1 MPPPLQ
7 NHPLHISIFPSHAP
21 SSSVSTGPIR
31 TPLQFSLLLSSS
43 LDIFE
48 ARARANASTG
58 SGLSGDLG
66 LLQALDERLA
76 LYGFETNTGVKFVA
90 IVDMKGRKPREKDSA
105 GSGAG
110 RAKGNEKASGGASAT
125 ARNSI
130 ATGMAGL
137 RDGEMK
143 IVFRAMQAAYVRL
156 LQNPFYDP
164 DEHSP
169 ALGRGG
175 KKIQSRRFETDMRR
189 IGETWA
195 PGKMVL

>member
-1 MPPPLQ
+1 
-7 NHPLHISIFPSHAP
+7 
-21 SSSVSTGPIR
+21 VSTGLIR
-31 TPLQFSLLLSSS
+31 TSLQFSLLLSSS

-90 IVDMKGRKPREKDSA
+90 VVDMKGRKPKEKDGGGN
-105 GSGAG
+105 GSGK
-110 RAKGNEKASGGASAT
+110 AKGNEKTGGGTGGSGSGRGSGTGASAGAGAGAT
-125 ARNSI
+125 ARSGI
-130 ATGMAGL
+130 AVGMVGL

-143 IVFRAMQAAYVRL
+143 VVFRAMQAAYVRL

-169 ALGRGG
+169 ALGKGG
-175 KKIQSRRFETDMRR
+175 KKIQSRRFEADMRR
-189 IGETWA
+189 IGEAWA
-195 PGKMVL
+195 PGKMAL